1 MIQSKKKVIQSR
13 GSGFQT
19 LIKLAVAS
27 ILISFNFVHRYW
39 KTQENATFISSTLE
53 MAQSFY
59 RLLNYFTLKSL
70 HNNKVVAIYSYS
82 VHQTSNILWLYHN
95 FPSPI
100 TPSQGIFLKCT
111 LVYKFYLV
119 PCSWVGHL
127 KPRGHC

>member
-1 MIQSKKKVIQSR
+1 VIQSR

-27 ILISFNFVHRYW
+27 IPISFNFVHLYW
-39 KTQENATFISSTLE
+39 KTQENATFVSSTLE

-70 HNNKVVAIYSYS
+70 YNNKVVTIHSYS

-100 TPSQGIFLKCT
+100 TPSPGIFLNALQYINFT
-111 LVYKFYLV
+111 LSLAVGLGI
-119 PCSWVGHL
+119 CSPVDI
-127 KPRGHC
+127 PRPTIGMY